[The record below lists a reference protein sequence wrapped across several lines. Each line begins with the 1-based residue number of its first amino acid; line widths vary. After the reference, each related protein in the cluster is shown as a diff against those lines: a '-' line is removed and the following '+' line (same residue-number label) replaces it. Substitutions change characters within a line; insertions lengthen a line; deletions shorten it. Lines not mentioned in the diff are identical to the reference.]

1 MKLNKN
7 DYITIAGA
15 RNSLYLI
22 VQKISGPS
30 KADYANQWVSIYNN
44 DAEDYYEVQAVDYF
58 KDYDQL
64 SSEWPHSE
72 LIDCGDDVLKL
83 EF

>member
-7 DYITIAGA
+7 DYITIANA

-22 VQKISGPS
+22 VQKVSRPS
-30 KADYANQWVSIYNN
+30 EVDYANQWVSIENKYKT
-44 DAEDYYEVQAVDYF
+44 EYYEVQPVDYF